1 MARVVTLGRGFTVKK
16 WVIAL
21 VIGVMMALGS
31 AANVSEND
39 TIKCGSETMGP
50 GDVCEES
57 RGGSTVDTRTYDEMK
72 ESSEARA
79 RMFNSWGRWA
89 LLGAGLALAIAGF
102 AGIRATRKRR
112 ATAAT
117 AQPQAVQLQAAQ
129 PVQAQFAPPQQMP
142 NAPHPRNAPHVPHQ
156 QYPPAVQNTPYP
168 QQQPY
173 PPQRQYPPQSF
184 GPTGHQG

>member
-39 TIKCGSETMGP
+39 TIKCGSATMGP

-57 RGGSTVDTRTYDEMK
+57 RGGSTVETRTYDEMK

-89 LLGAGLALAIAGF
+89 LLGAGLALAIAGL

-112 ATAAT
+112 AATAAG
-117 AQPQAVQLQAAQ
+117 QPQAV
-129 PVQAQFAPPQQMP
+129 PTQFAPPQQ
-142 NAPHPRNAPHVPHQ
+142 APYPQVPHQ

-173 PPQRQYPPQSF
+173 PPQQQYPPQGF